1 MRMILL
7 LVINLII
14 SLGGSILIYKLFK
27 IDVSPTIISLATL
40 TLLMLLPEKYFT
52 KLTGQKF
59 D

>member
-1 MRMILL
+1 MRMIILMVL
-7 LVINLII
+7 NLIL
-14 SLGGSILIYKLFK
+14 SLGGSIMLYKLFK

-40 TLLMLLPEKYFT
+40 TIFMLLPEKYFT

>member
-7 LVINLII
+7 LIINLII
-14 SLGGSILIYKLFK
+14 SLGGSILLYKLYK

-40 TLLMLLPEKYFT
+40 TILMLLPEKYFT
-52 KLTGQKF
+52 KITGQKF

>member
-14 SLGGSILIYKLFK
+14 SLGGSILLYKLFK

-40 TLLMLLPEKYFT
+40 TILMLLPEKYFT
-52 KLTGQKF
+52 KITGQKF

>member
-7 LVINLII
+7 LIINLII